1 MNTRNAPHTLAA
13 LILLAILGQGLPA
26 TAQVNAADLQW
37 QSAADLQKVG
47 EAKLSVLFW
56 DVYYSRLYT
65 DSGSYQRGQ
74 RPLKLEIEYLLDIKS
89 AALVDRT
96 RKEWDDQGLS
106 HENQEQ
112 WLTQLLELW
121 PDVAQN
127 DVLVLELDASNRSRF
142 VHNGQPLGI
151 IEDPDFGQHFVDIWL
166 APTTTRPKLRLT
178 LIGEEDS

>member
-1 MNTRNAPHTLAA
+1 MQQVSWIWT
-13 LILLAILGQGLPA
+13 LGQGLPA

-127 DVLVLELDASNRSRF
+127 DVLVLELEDVGQEVQVEHQEDLRSKCSCSSPPNPRQ
-142 VHNGQPLGI
+142 NGLGHPVAPLC
-151 IEDPDFGQHFVDIWL
+151 
-166 APTTTRPKLRLT
+166 R
-178 LIGEEDS
+178 

>member
-13 LILLAILGQGLPA
+13 LILLAVLGQGLPA

-127 DVLVLELDASNRSRF
+127 DVLVMELDPSNRSRF